1 MSKSGKEEQE
11 AKIHKQISKHSTATN
26 VAKVLMQKVYIH
38 VTNREARM
46 MGGDPPKKAIIVGK
60 KFHAEY

>member
-11 AKIHKQISKHSTATN
+11 AKINKQRSKHSTATN
-26 VAKVLMQKVYIH
+26 VAKVLQKVYIMC
-38 VTNREARM
+38 AQ
-46 MGGDPPKKAIIVGK
+46 KKAIIVGK